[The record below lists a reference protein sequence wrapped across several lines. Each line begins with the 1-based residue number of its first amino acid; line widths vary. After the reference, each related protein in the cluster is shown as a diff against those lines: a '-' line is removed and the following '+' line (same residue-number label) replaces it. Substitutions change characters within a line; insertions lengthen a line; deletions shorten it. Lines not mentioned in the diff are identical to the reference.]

1 MEKGSDLPRASE
13 CEKKPPSHSMA
24 SLVKDDDR
32 CLLLSHQA
40 LLHRA
45 DPTPA
50 QQDSVAFF
58 WDRKDKGVL
67 RVEVAVK
74 KSGDTK
80 GELPSSQSFK
90 GLVL

>member
-1 MEKGSDLPRASE
+1 MEKGSDLPKASE

-24 SLVKDDDR
+24 SLVKGDDR
-32 CLLLSHQA
+32 CLLLLHQA

-45 DPTPA
+45 DQTSA

-58 WDRKDKGVL
+58 WNREDNGVL
-67 RVEVAVK
+67 RVEVAFK
-74 KSGDTK
+74 KSGDPK
-80 GELPSSQSFK
+80 GELSTLQIFK